1 MSSAA
6 ALPDSADPAH
16 NLESLLTRLLRI
28 TIPDGRYF
36 IGRFT
41 CVDHKVNI
49 VLTDAEEFLPSPK
62 TDEEKAAREVR
73 ERYFPRSQRGGGEGE
88 GWGRYAI
95 YDEEEQERGLKD
107 GRMLGMILITGK
119 DVTKIELI
127 DEVPGT
133 GGMSEG
139 YI

>member
-1 MSSAA
+1 MSTA
-6 ALPDSADPAH
+6 ALPVSPAPAH

-49 VLTDAEEFLPSPK
+49 VLTEAEEFLPAPK
-62 TDEEKAAREVR
+62 TDQERAQRDVR
-73 ERYFPRSQRGGGEGE
+73 ERYFPKSQRGAGEGE

-95 YDEEEQERGLKD
+95 YEEGEIQRGLKE
-107 GRMLGMILITGK
+107 GRILGMILITGK
-119 DVTKIELI
+119 DVVKIELV
-127 DEVPGT
+127 DEVPSAH
-133 GGMSEG
+133 GMGEG

>member
-1 MSSAA
+1 MSAA
-6 ALPDSADPAH
+6 ALPDSVQPAQ
-16 NLESLLTRLLRI
+16 NLDALLMRLLRI

-49 VLTDAEEFLPSPK
+49 VLTEAEEFLPSPK
-62 TDEEKAAREVR
+62 TDEERAERDAREM
-73 ERYFPRSQRGGGEGE
+73 YFPKSQRGSGEGE
-88 GWGRYAI
+88 GWGKYARY
-95 YDEEEQERGLKD
+95 EEGEAERGLKE

-119 DVTKIELI
+119 DVVKIELV
-127 DEVPGT
+127 DELPIT
-133 GGMSEG
+133 GGMAGG